1 MSLQLVRP
9 EDVDLTK
16 VDLEFAHIRRRRG
29 RGTVIQ
35 YDAGARSTTVDA
47 RAALH
52 KPPFVDD
59 ARLWDRAVES
69 FFALRGR
76 GQAPGEP
83 FIVAT
88 NIYRQLGGQFR

>member
-1 MSLQLVRP
+1 VSLQLVRP
-9 EDVDLTK
+9 EDVDLSK

-29 RGTVIQ
+29 RGTSIT
-35 YDAGARSTTVDA
+35 YDGGGRSTTVDA

-59 ARLWDRAVES
+59 ARLLDRAVAA
-69 FFALRGR
+69 FFELRGR

-83 FIVAT
+83 FIVVT
-88 NIYRQLGGQFR
+88 NIYRQIGGQFR